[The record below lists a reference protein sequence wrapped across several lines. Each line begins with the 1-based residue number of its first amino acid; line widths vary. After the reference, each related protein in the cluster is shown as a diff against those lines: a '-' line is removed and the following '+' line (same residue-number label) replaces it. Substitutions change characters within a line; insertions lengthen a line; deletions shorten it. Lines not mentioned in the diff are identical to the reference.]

1 MLALNLIVL
10 LFLVLA
16 SILDLKYKQVPSI
29 ILTGMIFVV
38 VVLAVVNDNTTSIL
52 FGLVGLIFSIILYEG
67 EFIGGI
73 ADIKILSLMS
83 MLILNELWLFGFI
96 ILILLLG
103 VCWKAINKYYF
114 NKKDDIAFIPLLTFV
129 YIVLLVVGGLSW

>member
-96 ILILLLG
+96 ILIS
-103 VCWKAINKYYF
+103 I
-114 NKKDDIAFIPLLTFV
+114 FI
-129 YIVLLVVGGLSW
+129 IISKS